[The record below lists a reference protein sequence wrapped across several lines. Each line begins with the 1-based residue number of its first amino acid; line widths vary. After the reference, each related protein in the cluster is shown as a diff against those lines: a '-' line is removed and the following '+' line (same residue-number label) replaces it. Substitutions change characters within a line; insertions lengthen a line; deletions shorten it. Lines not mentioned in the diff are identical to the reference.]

1 MSVDI
6 AEAPAVVAMTPSPA
20 ARRPGHNLQY
30 VGYVLAIAGL
40 VWVIHDIDLSQALEQ
55 VAAVQWWWLLPA
67 VAFDICGYCMQGQRW
82 IRLLRPVGD
91 VSPWRAT
98 RAIYA
103 GLFANEIMPL
113 RVGELLR
120 MHLVAGRLR
129 TSLLSVLP
137 SVAFERLLDTLVLAA
152 AIGPVVLFVPLSRRI
167 ELVAD
172 SFGMVAIAVTAV
184 GVVLLTI
191 SPRWV
196 SRPEA
201 TAIKSGRLFSLFS
214 KLVAGMQEIGRTGQ
228 LSTAI
233 LFSVLILFF
242 QSLGFWLVMIAF
254 GIKLSPLAGVVVAL
268 VVRLGTAIPNAP
280 ANIGSYQFFCVLG
293 LKLFS
298 VEKTQAAGFSVF
310 VFAVLTAPILLIG
323 AYVILKDG
331 LSLGSLHKKL
341 EGIRADAPA

>member
-6 AEAPAVVAMTPSPA
+6 AEAPAVIATAPSPVD
-20 ARRPGHNLQY
+20 RRPAHNAQY
-30 VGYVLAIAGL
+30 LGYALAIAGL

-55 VAAVQWWWLLPA
+55 LAAVQWWWLLPA
-67 VAFDICGYCMQGQRW
+67 VALDICGYCMQGLRW
-82 IRLLRPVGD
+82 TRLLRPIGD
-91 VSPWRAT
+91 ISPGRAT

-113 RVGELLR
+113 RVGEVLR

-137 SVAFERLLDTLVLAA
+137 SVAFERLLDTLCLAA
-152 AIGPVVLFVPLSRRI
+152 AIGPIALFVPLSRRI

-172 SFGMVAIAVTAV
+172 SFGIVAMAATAV
-184 GVVLLTI
+184 GIVLLTI
-191 SPRWV
+191 SPRSL
-196 SRPEA
+196 SRPE
-201 TAIKSGRLFSLFS
+201 TTGIKPGRLFWLFS
-214 KLVAGMQEIGRTGQ
+214 RLVVGMQEIGRTGQ

-233 LFSVLILFF
+233 LFSALILFF

-310 VFAVLTAPILLIG
+310 VFAVLTVPILLIG

-341 EGIRADAPA
+341 ERIRADAPA